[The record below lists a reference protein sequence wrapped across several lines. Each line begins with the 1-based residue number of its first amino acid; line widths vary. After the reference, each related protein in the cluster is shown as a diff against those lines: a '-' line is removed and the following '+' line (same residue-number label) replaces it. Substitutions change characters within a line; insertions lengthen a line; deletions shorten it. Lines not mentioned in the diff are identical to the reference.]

1 MDDIEFLLL
10 CDGCRKMYVEF
21 NFAKGLFYFILTR
34 CIVCCEGFA
43 GTTSVKLK
51 ACGRCSR
58 QKLKCSHSK
67 ADNPPKPHGANCPI
81 SRRRPTVESNVP
93 VEGNL
98 PVFSLDNS

>member
-1 MDDIEFLLL
+1 MELLPP

-21 NFAKGLFYFILTR
+21 NFVKGLLNFILTR
-34 CIVCCEGFA
+34 CIVCREGFGGSTGA
-43 GTTSVKLK
+43 KLK